1 MYVTCVPVPEDSQ
14 RYDRL
19 TGYSNAGALALA
31 AEGIEGIGRNDGRMG
46 LMVEC
51 KLKAP
56 DIGAKIQCEALR
68 YQLRLCQVKRG
79 PIRLRR
85 PHRYAKGVP
94 LSDCGAVT
102 PMMSLPRST
111 SRISRHD
118 WRVRTRTPSSQLT
131 PSGSELAIPARVWT
145 HQYARSPRTLYR
157 ALWIFAALIAARA
170 PTLQA
175 FEFGVV
181 RLHDDAAAA
190 FAEYIA
196 SADTQ
201 FERRLAGDSPFLW
214 GKQDQARA
222 KALARGKIVVD
233 PTPIPN
239 TRETPGGLIHDW
251 TAALLVPHADA
262 ERLVAVVS
270 AYDTHADTY
279 GPGVLHS
286 QILER
291 DGTRMRVAMRLLKK
305 NVLTAVLETEH
316 TVEFDRL
323 DSQRWWGRSE
333 STSIREV
340 VRRGKP
346 DESLRPP
353 GHDRGF
359 LWRMVVYWRFADT
372 PEGAIVEHRSISMT
386 RSPPK
391 GLRWVLR
398 PVLDGLPRQSLA
410 NILSITSDAAL
421 VP

>member
-1 MYVTCVPVPEDSQ
+1 MHLVVGCT
-14 RYDRL
+14 L
-19 TGYSNAGALALA
+19 GASA
-31 AEGIEGIGRNDGRMG
+31 
-46 LMVEC
+46 
-51 KLKAP
+51 
-56 DIGAKIQCEALR
+56 IGAIARGEAVRDHVERHPLDVP
-68 YQLRLCQVKRG
+68 LAPPDNASVTHWNG
-79 PIRLRR
+79 SIRLRR
-85 PHRYAKGVP
+85 SLRYAKAVP
-94 LSDCGAVT
+94 LSAYGAVA
-102 PMMSLPRST
+102 PMMSLPRFMN
-111 SRISRHD
+111 RISSQGR
-118 WRVRTRTPSSQLT
+118 RVRTSTSSSQLT
-131 PSGSELAIPARVWT
+131 HSGSNRAIQAQAWALCRELLIVAVL
-145 HQYARSPRTLYR
+145 S
-157 ALWIFAALIAARA
+157 AAQA

-181 RLHDDAAAA
+181 RMHNDAAAA
-190 FAEYIA
+190 FSEYIA
-196 SADTQ
+196 AADAE

-233 PTPIPN
+233 PTPIPSM
-239 TRETPGGLIHDW
+239 RETPGGLIHDW
-251 TAALLVPHADA
+251 TAALLVSNADA
-262 ERLVAVVS
+262 ERLVAVVA

-279 GPGVLHS
+279 GPGVVRS
-286 QILER
+286 RILER

-323 DSQRWWGRSE
+323 DGQKWWGRAQ

-340 VRRGKP
+340 VRVGKP

-372 PEGAIVEHRSISMT
+372 PEGAIVEHRSISLT

-421 VP
+421 AP